1 MKKKLFII
9 RHCQAEG
16 QEADAP
22 LTEKGYKQAIEL
34 ASFLNNIRVDQI
46 ISSPYLR
53 ARKTIDPYADD
64 RNLEIKIDTR
74 LSERVLSTSN
84 MPDWL
89 DKLRNTFDDMDLK
102 LEGGE
107 TSREAQARIV
117 EVVEEILDS
126 NIENTV
132 IVTHGN
138 ILSLLLKHYQN
149 NFGFEQWKSL
159 SNPDVFLMQV
169 SNDEYSFQRV
179 WKE

>member
-1 MKKKLFII
+1 MKKKLFLI

-22 LTEKGYKQAIEL
+22 LTEKGYKQALEL
-34 ASFLNNIRVDQI
+34 ANSLNNIRADQI

-53 ARKTIDPYADD
+53 ARQTIDPYAKD

-84 MPDWL
+84 LPDWL

-107 TSREAQARIV
+107 ASSEAQARIV

-138 ILSLLLKHYQN
+138 ILSLLLRHYQD

-159 SNPDVFLMQV
+159 SNPDVFLMQFT
-169 SNDEYSFQRV
+169 NDEYSIHRV